1 MFRRIVRTRPS
12 PAMIVALIALFIA
25 AAGTAYATGEGKP
38 ILGGAR
44 NPGANKSTALT
55 KETQII
61 ANLGGYGTRQSNKS
75 SNGGG
80 AIYGCRSGTGGTP
93 AGNEPCIRANNLST
107 GLAFEFASNGANG
120 GTITTSN
127 PAASPFTTNATGVA
141 TGLNADQVDGKSA
154 SDFLGKTETAASAN
168 GVTPT
173 KIFFNAAANTATTTI
188 FSGGGLTL
196 TAACS
201 GAGALTLQ
209 VSSSKTAMLKYEY
222 FGVGATN
229 RFADGDGTGAGVT
242 SGTGGAAEDDSFIAS
257 DPPRTLTGWNDS
269 NQGSISYVANDGSTV
284 DITLSAEQGAFGV
297 AGSCAATGFALS
309 A

>member
-12 PAMIVALIALFIA
+12 PAMVVALIALFIA

-38 ILGGAR
+38 MLGGAR

-107 GLAFEFASNGANG
+107 GLAFEFATSGANG

-127 PAASPFTTNATGVA
+127 PSASPFTTNATGVA

-168 GVTPT
+168 GVTPA
-173 KIFFNAAANTATTTI
+173 KIFFNVPASTATTTI
-188 FSGGGLTL
+188 FSGSGLSL

-201 GAGALTLQ
+201 AGGNLTLQ

-222 FGVGATN
+222 FRVGALPPTGPT
-229 RFADGDGTGAGVT
+229 ATEPAPGTGA
-242 SGTGGAAEDDSFIAS
+242 AFADNSFLAGN
-257 DPPRTLTGWNDS
+257 PPLTLTGWDTNDH
-269 NQGSISYVANDGSTV
+269 GTISYTANDGSTV
-284 DITLSAEQGAFGV
+284 SIDLTAQENAFGV